1 MLISHGGLVQ
11 MAAGL
16 LLLIQCLLATADSA
30 LEQHVV
36 KVIDG
41 DTVIL
46 ADGQHVRLLGINT
59 PELARRGKAGDP
71 GGMQASQWL
80 KRRIE
85 GRQVRLEVGQEKR
98 DRYGRLLAHLF
109 DQSGEHINL
118 ALVAGGFATLSI
130 IPPNLNYSK
139 RLLAA
144 QKKARMA
151 RRGLW
156 GMERYQPRPL
166 QAINLERVRGWQ
178 RLLVTPRA
186 LSRHKK
192 SYRLVINDQFY
203 LRVPRGNLL
212 NFPDLDVYVGRSLE
226 VRGWISKYRGR
237 YSLTIRHPS
246 ALVLLEERK

>member
-1 MLISHGGLVQ
+1 

-16 LLLIQCLLATADSA
+16 LLLIQCLLATAESA
-30 LEQHVV
+30 LEQRVV

-46 ADGQHVRLLGINT
+46 SDGQHVRLLGINT
-59 PELARRGKAGDP
+59 PELARRGKAGEP
-71 GGMQASQWL
+71 GGFQASQWL

-85 GRQVRLEVGQEKR
+85 GRWVRLEVGREKR
-98 DRYGRLLAHLF
+98 DRYNRLLAHLF
-109 DQSGEHINL
+109 DKNGEHINL
-118 ALVAGGFATLSI
+118 ALVSGGFATLSI

-151 RRGLW
+151 QRGLW
-156 GMERYQPRPL
+156 GMERYRPRPL
-166 QAINLERVRGWQ
+166 QAVDLGRVQGWQ

-212 NFPDLDVYVGRSLE
+212 NFPNLDAYVGRSLE
-226 VRGWISKYRGR
+226 VRGWVSKYRGR

-246 ALVLLEERK
+246 ALVLLEEQK